1 MGVRL
6 TNREF
11 DVMAVLWNRGSATV
25 AEVLDGLGED
35 LAYTTILTILRGL
48 EAKGHV
54 RHEREGKAYRYFPAV
69 EAAAA
74 GDRPLMRLLDKVYQ
88 GSRELLIARLVEDE
102 EVSPE
107 QLKRIRRMLNARLK
121 EIGE

>member
-25 AEVLDGLGED
+25 AEVLDELRED
-35 LAYTTILTILRGL
+35 IAYTTILTILRGL

-54 RHEREGKAYRYFPAV
+54 RHELEGRAYRYFPAV
-69 EAAAA
+69 EAEAA

-107 QLKRIRRMLNARLK
+107 QLKRIRKMLTARLK
-121 EIGE
+121 EIDE